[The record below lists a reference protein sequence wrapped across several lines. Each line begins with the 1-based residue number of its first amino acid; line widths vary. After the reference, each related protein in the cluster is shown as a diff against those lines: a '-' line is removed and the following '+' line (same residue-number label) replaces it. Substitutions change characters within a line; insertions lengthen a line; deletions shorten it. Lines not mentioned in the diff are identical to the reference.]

1 MLKHAWSDLLV
12 RPTAVRS
19 RPIRLPDRSC
29 GATSVVQWTC
39 VPGSE
44 DKVSEHCLTKLFV
57 IAIDN
62 LYHFLGYYKSQLK
75 RTREEAESEARMLW
89 NEVKK
94 LRMMTEILA
103 ERMNRLEREERERH
117 ESTERRDRERLR
129 GEEEAGVGLR
139 KKEQGRRRE
148 SFKREITP
156 DSHAY
161 GELPGQ
167 KPSVEGRGTM
177 MTW

>member
-1 MLKHAWSDLLV
+1 MDVCARK
-12 RPTAVRS
+12 
-19 RPIRLPDRSC
+19 
-29 GATSVVQWTC
+29 
-39 VPGSE
+39 SE

-57 IAIDN
+57 IASIDN

-117 ESTERRDRERLR
+117 ESTEKARQREAERRR
-129 GEEEAGVGLR
+129 GSRSGRRGR
-139 KKEQGRRRE
+139 RSRSRRRE
-148 SFKREITP
+148 SFKRERETMET
-156 DSHAY
+156 A
-161 GELPGQ
+161 GRAN
-167 KPSVEGRGTM
+167 VGRGRKRQRM
-177 MTW
+177 GKALELKGLLIIIIDF

>member
-12 RPTAVRS
+12 RNSCQEPSNQIAS
-19 RPIRLPDRSC
+19 INRSC
-29 GATSVVQWTC
+29 GATVYVC
-39 VPGSE
+39 ARKSE

-57 IAIDN
+57 IASIDN

-103 ERMNRLEREERERH
+103 EDEQIKREERERH
-117 ESTERRDRERLR
+117 DSTEKARQRKREAERRRKEKRKQEW
-129 GEEEAGVGLR
+129 EER
-139 KKEQGRRRE
+139 KKEQEAREFQERERRWRLREERMLEGGGRGRGWGRR
-148 SFKREITP
+148 
-156 DSHAY
+156 
-161 GELPGQ
+161 
-167 KPSVEGRGTM
+167 
-177 MTW
+177 